1 MKPALFVRYG
11 VLGATVLLSAC
22 CFFTRHRHPP
32 DAVPHVTGSLSI
44 APSYDFVYVPA
55 EAGRV
60 SPNRIEN
67 TAVANI
73 VLKKN
78 VDVSVHDAVVK
89 TLKRA
94 GIDTGD
100 SRRVLTARIETF
112 SVADER
118 SPAWWTLTM
127 HYTLVDADTKRV
139 LYTTTKTVRRQ
150 FRTFSSNTIALEDM
164 VSANVAELLD
174 DPDFVRAVHQA

>member
-1 MKPALFVRYG
+1 VKPSLLVRYG

-22 CFFTRHRHPP
+22 CFFTRHRHTT
-32 DAVPHVTGSLSI
+32 DAVPQVTGSLSI
-44 APSYDFVYVPA
+44 APSYDFVYAPA
-55 EAGRV
+55 ETGRV

-67 TAVANI
+67 AAVASI

-78 VDVSVHDAVVK
+78 VDVSVHDAVAK

-94 GIDTGD
+94 GVDTGD
-100 SRRVLTARIETF
+100 SRRVLTARIETC

-127 HYTLVDADTKRV
+127 HYVLTDADTKRV
-139 LYTTTKTVRRQ
+139 LYSTTKTVRRQ
-150 FRTFSSNTIALEDM
+150 FRTFSSNTIALEDL
-164 VSANVAELLD
+164 VSANVSELLG
-174 DPDFVRAVHQA
+174 DPEFVRSVH